1 MPENENKS
9 GRILE
14 TVGVVASSRGNKTC
28 TVLVERVVSHPM
40 YGKIQRRHT
49 RLAVHDPQNTAGA
62 GDTVAIVPCRPISK
76 RKHYRLVRVVKRA
89 TLAQQQAQQQAST
102 PQV

>member
-1 MPENENKS
+1 MPEKTQNK
-9 GRILE
+9 IQE

-28 TVLVERVVSHPM
+28 TVVVERQVSHPM
-40 YGKIQRRHT
+40 YGKILRRRT
-49 RLAVHDPQNTAGA
+49 RLAVDDPQNVAGA

-76 RKHYRLVRVVKRA
+76 RKHYRLVRVVKKA

-102 PQV
+102 PQA